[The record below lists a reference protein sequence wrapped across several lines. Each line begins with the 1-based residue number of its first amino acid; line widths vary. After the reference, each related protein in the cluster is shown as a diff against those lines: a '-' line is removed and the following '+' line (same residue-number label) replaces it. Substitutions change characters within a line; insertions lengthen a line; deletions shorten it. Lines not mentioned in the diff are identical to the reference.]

1 MVERVRI
8 EFWFPQLE
16 RRLYSSE
23 EMRVEKLTAAAR
35 FKLKLCLL
43 TNLRSFLWI
52 VDYFSVDSTQNMFKS
67 WQSAICIFDN
77 QNWRGGILKLDRR
90 KAVLIFKDLLRHT
103 LGIDLLRLTLGID
116 LLTLNLSIDLSRLTL
131 FCKKFGWLED
141 WSNSD
146 SLSLSLAGSMNNKS
160 LGMGS

>member
-1 MVERVRI
+1 MPLSQGLFRAIHWIVFSFDIVSCGVRGGLELHI
-8 EFWFPQLE
+8 NWWREWEFWFLQFE

-77 QNWRGGILKLDRR
+77 QNWRGDSLKKSWIDERQFWFPRTCRDTPL
-90 KAVLIFKDLLRHT
+90 VLI
-103 LGIDLLRLTLGID
+103 
-116 LLTLNLSIDLSRLTL
+116 
-131 FCKKFGWLED
+131 CQ
-141 WSNSD
+141 D
-146 SLSLSLAGSMNNKS
+146 SPLVLIC
-160 LGMGS
+160 